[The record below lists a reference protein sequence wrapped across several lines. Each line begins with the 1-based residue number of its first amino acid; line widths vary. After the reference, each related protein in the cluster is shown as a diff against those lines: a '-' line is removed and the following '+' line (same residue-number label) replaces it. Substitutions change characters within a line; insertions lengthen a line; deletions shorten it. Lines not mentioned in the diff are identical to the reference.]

1 MSSNVL
7 LEDDLC
13 KLQPLNETAV
23 FNCIKNRFNKGLIYT
38 YSGPALIGVNPMRPI
53 AIYGKDFI
61 ERYNRS
67 QNVREL
73 PPHVYAVAEQAYQI
87 LVNQQRSA
95 SIIVSGESG
104 SGKTV
109 SCRYLLEYFASVIPF
124 SHHEILGK
132 SVIEQHLLSTGLILE
147 SFGNAS
153 TLRNANSSRF
163 GKYIRVQ
170 LDESLKICGARVDTY
185 LLEKTRV
192 IAHAFGEKTFH
203 IFYQLCAGGTQE
215 QRSRYFL
222 TGLTRENFYYTVR
235 DQYRYRCEFS
245 SSLSLHEKTIEDEES
260 DFENTISALRALN
273 VGEDLQEDLFRIL
286 AGILYLGQI
295 FPEEKF
301 GKSFVVTGPGSR
313 FFKLLFFEINTV
325 SKAAELL
332 GVAPAHLAKL
342 LQNKKIVAFRD
353 TIYSPIT
360 RRESEQLRDCL
371 SKDIYKRLFDWLV
384 YRINSLFSENEI
396 FTIGILDIYG
406 FEKFEEN
413 SLEQLC
419 INYANEKLQQLFV
432 SVVFK
437 VEQQVYFEEGIDW
450 SFIKYADNHECIEM
464 MEGSPGVFSL
474 LSEQCFLNRTC
485 SDEKAFTERLYN
497 TFKANPYFLGEKS
510 GASSRLF
517 TIRHYAMD
525 VSYSTAQFMEKN
537 MDHLGFEYVELM
549 RSSRY
554 EFVRNLFL
562 ENSLTTLIDALS
574 KTESHFVR
582 CLKPNAC
589 QSGVFVNEER
599 KRKVIDKNNSKFTL
613 FDGAMV
619 LQQLHA
625 SGIVDAVR
633 IAQAS
638 YPYKYMYSDF
648 IKKYS
653 ILIGPSDPRA
663 TLRETVEAALSRLF
677 SPLCTDVQ
685 FGRTM
690 VFLRTQKIS
699 SLDLLISEKRE
710 FSSTCIQSFL
720 RFFLRKESKKVIL
733 LLIKLYI
740 VRLILFPNI
749 YKKNLVRACVQLQ
762 TFFRG
767 LLARGNYKAVTG
779 TLAVCQTCASST
791 AAAPVKD
798 YNKICESLSEARPIS
813 IHEEKLYD
821 DVLHLV
827 TDGLPDSKFESHG
840 SSALKYFAER
850 DQAGSTRIVFQGQSV
865 VVTVTSSASSPHTL
879 YLNLCGLAKED
890 FHKVNVVL
898 TNQPTSEFLNSFLI
912 SSQIKMISKSLKA
925 HQQSSF
931 GSKVCDSLS
940 SEDEDPAA
948 LDKLDDYNSLN
959 ISESWNWTPSKLL
972 PSGKFWIIEDYN
984 TQKKT
989 QQRPLNYYRYSAKSA
1004 EQLDKEIEYD
1014 VDDEDLAWLAEV
1026 NVQRER
1032 EGLGKVTPQMF
1043 EYAIDRLEKG

>member
-245 SSLSLHEKTIEDEES
+245 SSKCLSRRDTQRTDKNHKIPFFKERRATNLNFLSLHEKTIEDEES

-301 GKSFVVTGPGSR
+301 GKSFVVTGPGSS
-313 FFKLLFFEINTV
+313 V

-562 ENSLTTLIDALS
+562 ECDEGIKKTTVTLSFKNSLTTLIDALS

-599 KRKVIDKNNSKFTL
+599 KRKVIDKNNSKFTCL
-613 FDGAMV
+613 MARWF
-619 LQQLHA
+619 
-625 SGIVDAVR
+625 
-633 IAQAS
+633 
-638 YPYKYMYSDF
+638 YSNSTPLELLMPF
-648 IKKYS
+648 A
-653 ILIGPSDPRA
+653 LLRRA
-663 TLRETVEAALSRLF
+663 T
-677 SPLCTDVQ
+677 
-685 FGRTM
+685 RT
-690 VFLRTQKIS
+690 
-699 SLDLLISEKRE
+699 
-710 FSSTCIQSFL
+710 
-720 RFFLRKESKKVIL
+720 
-733 LLIKLYI
+733 
-740 VRLILFPNI
+740 NI
-749 YKKNLVRACVQLQ
+749 C
-762 TFFRG
+762 
-767 LLARGNYKAVTG
+767 
-779 TLAVCQTCASST
+779 
-791 AAAPVKD
+791 
-798 YNKICESLSEARPIS
+798 
-813 IHEEKLYD
+813 
-821 DVLHLV
+821 
-827 TDGLPDSKFESHG
+827 
-840 SSALKYFAER
+840 
-850 DQAGSTRIVFQGQSV
+850 TRI
-865 VVTVTSSASSPHTL
+865 L
-879 YLNLCGLAKED
+879 
-890 FHKVNVVL
+890 
-898 TNQPTSEFLNSFLI
+898 
-912 SSQIKMISKSLKA
+912 
-925 HQQSSF
+925 
-931 GSKVCDSLS
+931 
-940 SEDEDPAA
+940 
-948 LDKLDDYNSLN
+948 
-959 ISESWNWTPSKLL
+959 
-972 PSGKFWIIEDYN
+972 
-984 TQKKT
+984 
-989 QQRPLNYYRYSAKSA
+989 
-1004 EQLDKEIEYD
+1004 
-1014 VDDEDLAWLAEV
+1014 
-1026 NVQRER
+1026 
-1032 EGLGKVTPQMF
+1032 
-1043 EYAIDRLEKG
+1043 